1 MAREPAGAA
10 VLRPELTEAVVDA
23 VFAELAEVGY
33 GRLSMQKVAARA
45 GVGKSALYRR
55 WPGKQEMVT
64 DVLSRLGVPD
74 EPPPDTGSL
83 VEDLRLLVRDVRDW
97 LTHPR
102 LRGIAPDLLAEVGRN
117 PELATA
123 FRDRLAGPRRD
134 RVRPALAAAVAR
146 GEIADDPTTADV
158 VTDVLGSAPYWRLT
172 VAGGEVD
179 DRYLDRLVD
188 LVASGLVSTQGRDS
202 DL

>member
-1 MAREPAGAA
+1 MPREPAGAA

-23 VFAELAEVGY
+23 VFVELAAVGY

-74 EPPPDTGSL
+74 EPPPDTGDL
-83 VEDLRLLVRDVRDW
+83 AADLRLVAREIRDW
-97 LTHPR
+97 LTLPR
-102 LRGIAPDLLAEVGRN
+102 LRGVTPDLLAEVGRN
-117 PELATA
+117 PDLARA

-134 RVRPALAAAVAR
+134 RLRPVLAAAVAR
-146 GEIADDPTTADV
+146 GEIPDDPAGAEIA
-158 VTDVLGSAPYWRLT
+158 TDVLASAPYWRLT
-172 VAGGEVD
+172 VAGEDAD

-188 LVASGLVSTQGRDS
+188 VLVAGLRG
-202 DL
+202 

>member
-1 MAREPAGAA
+1 MTREPAGAA

-23 VFAELAEVGY
+23 VFLELAEVGY

-74 EPPPDTGSL
+74 EPPPDTGGL
-83 VEDLRLLVRDVRDW
+83 AGDLRLLAREVRDW
-97 LTHPR
+97 LTLPR
-102 LRGIAPDLLAEVGRN
+102 LRGVTPDLLAEVGRN
-117 PELATA
+117 PDLARA
-123 FRDRLAGPRRD
+123 FRDRLAGPRRE
-134 RVRPALAAAVAR
+134 RLRPVLAAAVAR
-146 GEIADDPTTADV
+146 GEIPDDPVAEGV
-158 VTDVLGSAPYWRLT
+158 VTDALASAPYWRLT
-172 VAGGEVD
+172 VAGEAVD

-188 LVASGLVSTQGRDS
+188 VLVAGLRG
-202 DL
+202 